1 MTLVSAGKWW
11 DRLTDWQLG
20 GLLLAVTRVAL
31 LVAGF
36 VGIALTGEDVRRL
49 HLAPDQPWLQL
60 WAQWDSE
67 HYINIALK
75 GYTYA
80 PFVTAPFSPLYPAL
94 IATVLA
100 LIGRSADIGAATFVG
115 FVISNVALAVALTY
129 VFALVARDMGVSTA
143 RRAVIYVLI
152 FPTTLFLSSV
162 YAEALFLATGV
173 ASLYHARKGEWYRA
187 GFAGFLAALTRPYG
201 FLFAVP
207 IAIELWRQRA
217 PVLALPSAL
226 LPPLGMASY
235 LTYLWAQYGDPLFF
249 FKASA
254 AWGRSFHSPLD
265 TFLNYLRGPLVLY
278 DWPYSWLDL
287 ISMIAMVVLL
297 VVGWRLVPLSY
308 WAYVAV
314 GLLFDVSSGL
324 AWFSAS
330 RHALTLFPIIV
341 ILAALGQRYR
351 RFAWVWAVLSAF
363 LALAFMTRFG
373 AGHWLA

>member
-1 MTLVSAGKWW
+1 MV
-11 DRLTDWQLG
+11 DRLPEWQLG

-100 LIGRSADIGAATFVG
+100 LIGRSTDIGAATFVG
-115 FVISNVALAVALTY
+115 FVISNVALAVALAY

-143 RRAVIYVLI
+143 RRAVFYVLI
-152 FPTTLFLSSV
+152 FPTTLFLSAV

-173 ASLYHARKGEWYRA
+173 ASLYHARKGEWYQA

-201 FLFAVP
+201 FPLLCPSPSSCGAN
-207 IAIELWRQRA
+207 ERRYLHCRRRSYR
-217 PVLALPSAL
+217 PSA
-226 LPPLGMASY
+226 
-235 LTYLWAQYGDPLFF
+235 
-249 FKASA
+249 
-254 AWGRSFHSPLD
+254 
-265 TFLNYLRGPLVLY
+265 
-278 DWPYSWLDL
+278 WPR
-287 ISMIAMVVLL
+287 I
-297 VVGWRLVPLSY
+297 
-308 WAYVAV
+308 
-314 GLLFDVSSGL
+314 
-324 AWFSAS
+324 
-330 RHALTLFPIIV
+330 
-341 ILAALGQRYR
+341 
-351 RFAWVWAVLSAF
+351 
-363 LALAFMTRFG
+363 
-373 AGHWLA
+373 